1 MKAAQSRKI
10 VICGILLTADVIQ
23 SAMTYYKLLKT
34 QGKAKTNYRIIA
46 CVLNFGTYLKTKV
59 LLKVTKVEC
68 H

>member
-1 MKAAQSRKI
+1 MWPI
-10 VICGILLTADVIQ
+10 VCNLLTADVIQ
-23 SAMTYYKLLKT
+23 SVMTYYKLLKT
-34 QGKAKTNYRIIA
+34 ELKAKTNYRIIA